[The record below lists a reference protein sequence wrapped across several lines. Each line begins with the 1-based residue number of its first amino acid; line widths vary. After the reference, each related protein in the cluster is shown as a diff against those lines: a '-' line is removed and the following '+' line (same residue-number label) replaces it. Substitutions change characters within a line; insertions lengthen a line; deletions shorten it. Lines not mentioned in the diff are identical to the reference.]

1 MSCPWLCKFLGF
13 HLLRVPLKEE
23 KSTLPCT
30 KSLFVWREKWRE
42 MVVFYYLVRKKIVE
56 KMREKMYVEE
66 GVRSKLLCPP

>member
-1 MSCPWLCKFLGF
+1 
-13 HLLRVPLKEE
+13 
-23 KSTLPCT
+23 
-30 KSLFVWREKWRE
+30 